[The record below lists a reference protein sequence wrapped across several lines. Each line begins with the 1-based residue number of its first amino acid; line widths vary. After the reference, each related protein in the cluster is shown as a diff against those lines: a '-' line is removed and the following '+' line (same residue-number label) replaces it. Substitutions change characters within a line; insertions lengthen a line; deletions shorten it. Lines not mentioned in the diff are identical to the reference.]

1 LLLVSLVGGWSPTC
15 LTIDLSFRTRI
26 REPTLFIPN
35 VSKKHLILMG
45 QNTWYLEEIPIEQS
59 PIVTTHPAIYRQEA
73 AHGGKTADK
82 AWAVTHADL
91 VYM

>member
-1 LLLVSLVGGWSPTC
+1 MLLVSLVGGWSPTC

-35 VSKKHLILMG
+35 ISKKHLTLMG
-45 QNTWYLEEIPIEQS
+45 QNNRYLEGNLVEQS
-59 PIVTTHPAIYRQEA
+59 PIVTTHPAIYWQKA